1 MEIHSMGARLLRN
14 FEIQIVFTFKE
25 SIREN
30 HCFSHVNGLLFNLFH
45 RKSTL
50 AEQIRTDLRYNL
62 AIKGEEMDEIILLHM
77 KMILN
82 INDGRICNW

>member
-25 SIREN
+25 SI
-30 HCFSHVNGLLFNLFH
+30 

-82 INDGRICNW
+82 INDGRSFLRRIVSKHHHA